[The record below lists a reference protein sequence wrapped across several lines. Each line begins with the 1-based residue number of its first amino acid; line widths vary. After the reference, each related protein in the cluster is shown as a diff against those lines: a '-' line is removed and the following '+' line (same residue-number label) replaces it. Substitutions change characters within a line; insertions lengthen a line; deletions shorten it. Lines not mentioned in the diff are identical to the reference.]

1 MLPISANTEHRK
13 AVFSLYRLILRN
25 TLRCQNLK
33 DTLKLKWIAKLQQLF
48 RGRAKLENAFQI
60 QSALDEAIKYNEN
73 LRGLSNGDQTCFR
86 ELISRL
92 QHNKSPRSSL
102 AVLQQIVEAE
112 APKMDPE
119 EKKQRRQLAS
129 WMKLYIERRQ
139 KSHTLPWKAE
149 LDPKYVENVLKSK
162 MLYERAEKAVRRL
175 AEKYSRSST
184 ARVKSVT
191 GTMNRL
197 SVISTPWNQNIHVTG
212 RRGIFLQRNSHQQYI
227 DELNQMRNW
236 EREWLFWLQKEQEW
250 ENLVTGKNG
259 KDWFLPIKSYK
270 RDLASRGREVEEK
283 TFWHNKMHYAY
294 FDKLKP
300 EFDEM
305 WLKSGNNLAR
315 MRQFMVLEQMGP
327 FTDCVDGSLG
337 KLMREHGFRSPTR
350 LSKLGIE

>member
-33 DTLKLKWIAKLQQLF
+33 DTLKLKWIAKLQQEF

>member
-1 MLPISANTEHRK
+1 MLPISSNTAHRT

-25 TLRCQNLK
+25 TLRCQNLN
-33 DTLKLKWIAKLQQLF
+33 DTLKLKWISKLQRLF
-48 RGRAKLENAFQI
+48 RGRAKLESAFQI
-60 QSALDEAIKYNEN
+60 QSALDEAIKYNEKIT
-73 LRGLSNGDQTCFR
+73 GLSNGDQNCFR
-86 ELISRL
+86 EIISRL
-92 QHNKSPRSSL
+92 QHNKGPRSSL
-102 AVLQQIVEAE
+102 AVLQQIAEAE
-112 APKMDPE
+112 APKVDQE

-139 KSHTLPWKAE
+139 KSHTLPRKAA
-149 LDPKYVENVLKSK
+149 LDPKYVDTVLKSR
-162 MLYERAEKAVRRL
+162 MLYERAEKAVKRL
-175 AEKYSRSST
+175 AQKYSRPST

-197 SVISTPWNQNIHVTG
+197 SVISTPWNENIHVTG
-212 RRGIFLQRNSHQQYI
+212 RRGVFLQRNRHQQYI

-236 EREWLFWLQKEQEW
+236 EREWMFWLEKEQEW
-250 ENLVTGKNG
+250 ENLVSGKNAD
-259 KDWFLPIKSYK
+259 DWLLPVEDYK
-270 RDLASRGREVEEK
+270 RDLATRGREVEEK

-294 FDKLKP
+294 FEKLKP

-305 WLKSGNNLAR
+305 WLKSGHNLAR
-315 MRQFMVLEQMGP
+315 MRQVMVLEQMGP

>member
-1 MLPISANTEHRK
+1 MLPISSNTAHRT

-25 TLRCQNLK
+25 TLRCQNLN
-33 DTLKLKWIAKLQQLF
+33 DTLKLKWISKLQRLF
-48 RGRAKLENAFQI
+48 RGRAKLESAFQI
-60 QSALDEAIKYNEN
+60 QSALDEAIRYNEKIT
-73 LRGLSNGDQTCFR
+73 GLSNGDQNCFR
-86 ELISRL
+86 EIISRL

-102 AVLQQIVEAE
+102 AVLQQIAEAE
-112 APKMDPE
+112 APKVDQE

-139 KSHTLPWKAE
+139 KSHTLPRKAA
-149 LDPKYVENVLKSK
+149 LDPKYVDTVLKSR
-162 MLYERAEKAVRRL
+162 MLYERAEKAVKRL
-175 AEKYSRSST
+175 AQKYSRPST

-197 SVISTPWNQNIHVTG
+197 SVISTPWNENIHVTG
-212 RRGIFLQRNSHQQYI
+212 RRGVFLQRNRHQQYI

-236 EREWLFWLQKEQEW
+236 EREWMFWLEKEQEW
-250 ENLVTGKNG
+250 ENLVSGKNAD
-259 KDWFLPIKSYK
+259 DWLLPVEDYK
-270 RDLASRGREVEEK
+270 RDLATRGREVEEK

-294 FDKLKP
+294 FEKLKP

-305 WLKSGNNLAR
+305 WLKSGHNLAR
-315 MRQFMVLEQMGP
+315 MRQVMVLEQMGP

>member
-33 DTLKLKWIAKLQQLF
+33 DSLKLKWLAKLQQLF

-60 QSALDEAIKYNEN
+60 QSALDEAIKYNEK

-86 ELISRL
+86 EIISRL
-92 QHNKSPRSSL
+92 QHNKRPRSSL
-102 AVLQQIVEAE
+102 VVLQQIVKAE
-112 APKMDPE
+112 VPKVDPE

-139 KSHTLPWKAE
+139 KLHTLPRKAA

-175 AEKYSRSST
+175 AEKYSRPST

-197 SVISTPWNQNIHVTG
+197 SVISTPWNKNIHVTG
-212 RRGIFLQRNSHQQYI
+212 RRGVFLQRDSHQQYI

-236 EREWLFWLQKEQEW
+236 EREWMFWLQKEQEW

-259 KDWFLPIKSYK
+259 KDWFLPIKRYK
-270 RDLASRGREVEEK
+270 RDLAGRGKEVEEK

-294 FDKLKP
+294 FEKLKP

>member
-1 MLPISANTEHRK
+1 MEGIDFENTGSDFG
-13 AVFSLYRLILRN
+13 AVFKVV
-25 TLRCQNLK
+25 NLVVAAISVK
-33 DTLKLKWIAKLQQLF
+33 
-48 RGRAKLENAFQI
+48 NAFQI

-86 ELISRL
+86 EIISRL

-197 SVISTPWNQNIHVTG
+197 SVISTPWNKNIHVTG